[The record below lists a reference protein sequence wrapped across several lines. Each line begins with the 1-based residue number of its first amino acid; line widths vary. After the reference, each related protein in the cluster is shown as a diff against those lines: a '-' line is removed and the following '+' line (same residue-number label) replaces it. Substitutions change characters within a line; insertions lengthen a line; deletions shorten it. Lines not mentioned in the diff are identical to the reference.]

1 MMAHRSGG
9 TGPRMSVPSVAP
21 LLVALFLVPGC
32 GAQGSPEDDRA
43 ADARELA
50 SESPGVETAPAVA
63 DSGFLTGAAGA
74 RIHYRVLGSRPDT
87 VVAIHGGPGAG
98 MNSIL
103 LDLAP
108 LTESFTVVFY
118 DQRGGGRSELPADT
132 SLLRAEYFV
141 EDLEAVRR
149 HFGLDRMKLFTH
161 SFGSI
166 LAARYAERFPDRVD
180 RMVFHKATGPDQVA
194 ARELAMAATRPAG
207 DDSLVARHTELL
219 GSLLA
224 DDADAP
230 VETCRAY
237 EEVGRRLAEA
247 RGEPVT
253 WRGSTCDAPAEAVR
267 YYYRYTAQWAP
278 RTFGP
283 WDFTTGL
290 EHLTAPLL
298 VVYGGRDSVAISQQ
312 RAWASAV
319 PNGRLLLVP
328 EAGQSAWTERSDVVF
343 PAVETFFAGSWP
355 EGAERP

>member
-1 MMAHRSGG
+1 MPAFRFAIL
-9 TGPRMSVPSVAP
+9 VVV
-21 LLVALFLVPGC
+21 LLLVPGC

-43 ADARELA
+43 ADAREPGP
-50 SESPGVETAPAVA
+50 ESPGAEKAPVVA
-63 DSGFLTGAAGA
+63 DSGYLTGAADA
-74 RIHYRVLGSRPDT
+74 RMHYRVLGTAPDT

-103 LDLAP
+103 PDLEP
-108 LTESFTVVFY
+108 LAESFTVIFY

-166 LAARYAERFPDRVD
+166 LAATYAQAYPDRVD

-194 ARELAMAATRPAG
+194 ARELAMAAQRPAG
-207 DDSLVARHTELL
+207 DDSLAARQTELL
-219 GSLLA
+219 RSLLTGET
-224 DDADAP
+224 DAP

-237 EEVGRRLAEA
+237 EKIGGRLAEA

-253 WRGSTCDAPAEAVR
+253 WRGSTCDSPAEAVR

-290 EHLTAPLL
+290 EHVTAPLL
-298 VVYGGRDSVAISQQ
+298 VVHGGRDSAAISQQ

-328 EAGQSAWTERSDVVF
+328 EAGPSAWTERPDVVF
-343 PAVETFFAGSWP
+343 PAVASFFAGSWP
-355 EGAERP
+355 AEAETQ

>member
-1 MMAHRSGG
+1 MAHRSGG
-9 TGPRMSVPSVAP
+9 TGPRMPAPSVAP
-21 LLVALFLVPGC
+21 VLVALFLASGC
-32 GAQGSPEDDRA
+32 GPDGSPEDDRA

-50 SESPGVETAPAVA
+50 PESPGVETAPVVA
-63 DSGFLTGAAGA
+63 DTGYLTGAADA
-74 RIHYRVLGSRPDT
+74 RIHYRVFGEAPDT

-103 LDLAP
+103 PDLEP
-108 LTESFTVVFY
+108 LAESFTVIFY

-149 HFGLDRMKLFTH
+149 HFGFERMKLFTH

-166 LAARYAERFPDRVD
+166 LVARYAQEYPDRVD
-180 RMVFHKATGPDQVA
+180 RMVFHKATGPDKVA
-194 ARELAMAATRPAG
+194 ARELAVAAQRPAG
-207 DDSLVARHTELL
+207 DDALVARHTELL

-224 DDADAP
+224 GQTETP

-237 EEVGRRLAEA
+237 EEVGRRLAES

-253 WRGSTCDAPAEAVR
+253 WRGSTCEAPAEAVR
-267 YYYRYTAQWAP
+267 YYYRHTAQWAP

-290 EHLTAPLL
+290 EHVTAPLL
-298 VVYGGRDSVAISQQ
+298 VVHGGRDSAAISQQ

-328 EAGQSAWTERSDVVF
+328 EAGPSAWTERPDVVF
-343 PAVETFFAGSWP
+343 PSVETFFAGSWP

>member
-1 MMAHRSGG
+1 MPAA
-9 TGPRMSVPSVAP
+9 SVVS
-21 LLVALFLVPGC
+21 LLVALLLTSGC
-32 GAQGSPEDDRA
+32 GPEGSPEDDRA
-43 ADARELA
+43 ADAREPGP
-50 SESPGVETAPAVA
+50 ESPGAETAAVVA
-63 DSGFLTGAAGA
+63 DSGFLTGAADA
-74 RIHYRVLGSRPDT
+74 RIHYRVLGEAPDT

-98 MNSIL
+98 MHSIVP
-103 LDLAP
+103 DLEP
-108 LTESFTVVFY
+108 LAKSFTVIFY
-118 DQRGGGRSELPADT
+118 DQRGGGLSELPADT

-149 HFGLDRMKLFTH
+149 HFGLERMKLFTH

-166 LAARYAERFPDRVD
+166 LAARYAKRYPDRVD
-180 RMVFHKATGPDQVA
+180 RMVFHKGTGPDQVA
-194 ARELAMAATRPAG
+194 ARELARAAQRPAG
-207 DDSLVARHTELL
+207 DDTLAARQTELL
-219 GSLLA
+219 GSLLRGEA
-224 DDADAP
+224 EAP

-237 EEVGRRLAEA
+237 EEIGRRLAED

-267 YYYRYTAQWAP
+267 YYYRYTARWAP

-290 EHLTAPLL
+290 EHVTAPLL
-298 VVYGGRDSVAISQQ
+298 VVHGGRDSAAISQQ

-319 PNGRLLLVP
+319 PNGRLLIVP
-328 EAGQSAWTERSDVVF
+328 EAGPSAWTKRPDVVF